1 MLIYADACICDH
13 TWIKGRA
20 WKWVRAGFFWQVM
33 EWSWMVCGFSRMI
46 MASLASLCTFPQFPG
61 ISSTWKILKVPKCSK
76 GQPQPVLAH
85 ICPQQLRDSSSW
97 KPSLRNA
104 DAYDENAKAPA
115 FSAVVAM
122 AYQSGFVPNGS
133 RASTSCF
140 SWKSKRATAN
150 SPSKCRT
157 KSRPRPWTW
166 LLSCSYS
173 MMCQKIAVYMV
184 KGSLEGI
191 SPVSITIHSGKF

>member
-1 MLIYADACICDH
+1 
-13 TWIKGRA
+13 
-20 WKWVRAGFFWQVM
+20 
-33 EWSWMVCGFSRMI
+33 
-46 MASLASLCTFPQFPG
+46 
-61 ISSTWKILKVPKCSK
+61 LKVPKCSK

-115 FSAVVAM
+115 DAALVAM

-157 KSRPRPWTW
+157 KSRPWPWTW
-166 LLSCSYS
+166 
-173 MMCQKIAVYMV
+173 QKIAVY
-184 KGSLEGI
+184 G
-191 SPVSITIHSGKF
+191 